1 VAASTAKPTRAKPRS
16 SRVAADWRQ
25 AQKARVSSVQEV
37 SRVQHI
43 PCACLF

>member
-1 VAASTAKPTRAKPRS
+1 VPTAKPTRIKVRS
-16 SRVAADWRQ
+16 SRVAADWGQ
-25 AQKARVSSVQEV
+25 ARKSHASSVLEV